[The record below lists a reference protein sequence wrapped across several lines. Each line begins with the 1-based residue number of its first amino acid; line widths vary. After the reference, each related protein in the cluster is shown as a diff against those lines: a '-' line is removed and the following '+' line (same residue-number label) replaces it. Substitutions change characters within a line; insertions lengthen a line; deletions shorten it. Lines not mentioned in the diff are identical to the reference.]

1 MRVVPLLLFIIGISV
16 INSTWVNLQVY
27 DPTCNLLMSAR
38 SFQNAT
44 CNEPVYFCNENNQ
57 VVMGEECEP
66 CRPNTCKNFTIIPPE
81 CSKGST
87 NIGSC
92 DVQPALVPFPDGSVN
107 ALVTNYYNGYPDQNC
122 SGEVVG
128 VEYQYFNVCNYVP
141 MFGGAWSLFLPY
153 NNDTTTSILPFRF
166 SIL

>member
-1 MRVVPLLLFIIGISV
+1 
-16 INSTWVNLQVY
+16 
-27 DPTCNLLMSAR
+27 
-38 SFQNAT
+38 
-44 CNEPVYFCNENNQ
+44 
-57 VVMGEECEP
+57 MGEECEP

-153 NNDTTTSILPFRF
+153 NNDTTTRDIRAAKRDAHFHRVSKLWSFHHMDVQVKRIMLFM
-166 SIL
+166 IGL